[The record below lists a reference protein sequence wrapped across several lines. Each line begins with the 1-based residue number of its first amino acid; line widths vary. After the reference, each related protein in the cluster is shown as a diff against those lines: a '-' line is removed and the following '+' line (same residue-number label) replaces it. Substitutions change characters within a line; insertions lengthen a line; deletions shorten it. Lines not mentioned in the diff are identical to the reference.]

1 MTDTTTEHATEA
13 WTTWPTG
20 AAIEQTDASTWVWTG
35 KRIGGKHLIARP
47 EQLTDGWYRLL
58 ESDQLAD
65 YTRLPYRPTA
75 DENVVHWLWRAAQ
88 IDVQRLQERNANQ
101 AISSDWN
108 TLNEHLNE
116 YADEES
122 LCSSFEKK
130 LDEWNGTFGVMS
142 LTGRVKEYEVEMTVH
157 MTFTTTVLVEATSPD
172 EASTKADDLDWDDV
186 TQNISLCDAGDE
198 SWDVDDVSD
207 AG

>member
-1 MTDTTTEHATEA
+1 MTDTTTEAPV

-20 AAIEQTDASTWVWTG
+20 AAIEQTDRDTWVWTG

-58 ESDQLAD
+58 EPDQLTD
-65 YTRLPYRPTA
+65 YTRLPYRPVA

-101 AISSDWN
+101 AIRSDWN

-116 YADEES
+116 YADEQDM
-122 LCSSFEKK
+122 CSTYENK

-157 MTFTTTVLVEATSPD
+157 MTFTTTVTVEANSAD
-172 EASTKADDLDWDDV
+172 QASNKADDLDWDDV
-186 TQNISLCDAGDE
+186 TRNISLCDAGDVTWE
-198 SWDVDDVSD
+198 VDDVTSH
-207 AG
+207 